1 MRLTADHLATPNR
14 CDCHSKLCV
23 FLICLHLIMSGFA
36 WGQPTVQSPAQS
48 PAQPSVRSSI
58 PSSIHPYR
66 TPQSIEL
73 ESHLQSP
80 YRCSGDTL
88 PILDWLREIS
98 VQYEVSIWLDR
109 SIASDQ
115 KIAIEPRDNRT
126 LLAAIDEVAEQL
138 HAGVAIYDHVI
149 AIVPKENSV
158 SIEVA
163 YWKLFQT
170 KSIPLVRRADGAG
183 FGWEDGT
190 RFTQVWDSFRR
201 KFPRLLADPDD
212 RLNSDGFVLTDRQ
225 RDPGEDPAD
234 GLEDI
239 WRAARFQNTSPAAIA
254 LTLLSGFGRMLRAD
268 AGDSEGI
275 RIVPLRMHSASSDV
289 EWDYRDEIEKVGR
302 DRWKE
307 WRERWPNI
315 EVSRRGESNPTTWR
329 IVAPPRAHWELVAYL
344 APKWEPKKPKSVD
357 RSLKRYTG
365 AYRGEL
371 QRILEGFATQSS
383 LRLSPTKLPP
393 QLARKEIDISFEQ
406 ASTDEIIAKL
416 SEASGIRI
424 LRKDDELV
432 VEFP

>member
-1 MRLTADHLATPNR
+1 MRLTADHLATPNRCDLATPNR

-80 YRCSGDTL
+80 YRGSGDTL

-170 KSIPLVRRADGAG
+170 MELDSPRFGIPSDENSLG
-183 FGWEDGT
+183 F
-190 RFTQVWDSFRR
+190 
-201 KFPRLLADPDD
+201 LLIPMI
-212 RLNSDGFVLTDRQ
+212 G
-225 RDPGEDPAD
+225 
-234 GLEDI
+234 
-239 WRAARFQNTSPAAIA
+239 
-254 LTLLSGFGRMLRAD
+254 
-268 AGDSEGI
+268 
-275 RIVPLRMHSASSDV
+275 
-289 EWDYRDEIEKVGR
+289 
-302 DRWKE
+302 
-307 WRERWPNI
+307 
-315 EVSRRGESNPTTWR
+315 
-329 IVAPPRAHWELVAYL
+329 
-344 APKWEPKKPKSVD
+344 
-357 RSLKRYTG
+357 
-365 AYRGEL
+365 
-371 QRILEGFATQSS
+371 
-383 LRLSPTKLPP
+383 
-393 QLARKEIDISFEQ
+393 
-406 ASTDEIIAKL
+406 
-416 SEASGIRI
+416 
-424 LRKDDELV
+424 
-432 VEFP
+432 

>member
-1 MRLTADHLATPNR
+1 
-14 CDCHSKLCV
+14 
-23 FLICLHLIMSGFA
+23 
-36 WGQPTVQSPAQS
+36 
-48 PAQPSVRSSI
+48 
-58 PSSIHPYR
+58 
-66 TPQSIEL
+66 
-73 ESHLQSP
+73 
-80 YRCSGDTL
+80 
-88 PILDWLREIS
+88 LREIS

-170 KSIPLVRRADGAG
+170 KSIPLVRRADGAE

-225 RDPGEDPAD
+225 RDPGEDPVD

-268 AGDSEGI
+268 AGEWI
-275 RIVPLRMHSASSDV
+275 PLRPMWNGIIGTKLRKWVVTDG
-289 EWDYRDEIEKVGR
+289 K
-302 DRWKE
+302 
-307 WRERWPNI
+307 N
-315 EVSRRGESNPTTWR
+315 GESDGR
-329 IVAPPRAHWELVAYL
+329 I
-344 APKWEPKKPKSVD
+344 S
-357 RSLKRYTG
+357 RSRGG
-365 AYRGEL
+365 AR
-371 QRILEGFATQSS
+371 ATQ
-383 LRLSPTKLPP
+383 PP
-393 QLARKEIDISFEQ
+393 GVS
-406 ASTDEIIAKL
+406 
-416 SEASGIRI
+416 
-424 LRKDDELV
+424 
-432 VEFP
+432 